1 MPSKI
6 FDRTGRFGLSNGDH
20 CVLTRRQLLAVIAG
34 SVAVAVAPRCW
45 AADDA
50 EQTFE
55 SAYNVIIV
63 KTDGRV
69 IAFQR
74 MENGFWVSAI
84 ELDTPARQ
92 VMPYTGYLFA
102 AALIQ
107 PRPAKVLNIGLG
119 AGAINRL
126 FEIAFP
132 QARMTTVEIDP
143 MIVDVARRLTGFAES
158 ANNKVVIADGRRYL
172 KQTSDT
178 WDWLVIDAYVRNS
191 QVPPHLTTVEFF
203 ELAKSRL
210 ADNGVLAMNLHQGSK
225 VFASIVATLVKAF
238 PDVALLYVP
247 KGNNVVV
254 LATTTT
260 GTLAKTLREASAD
273 GLADIRRFGV
283 DYAVFREPVDPAT
296 VTGEAMVLTDDF
308 APTEFLSGGRTREN

>member
-1 MPSKI
+1 MRRR
-6 FDRTGRFGLSNGDH
+6 D
-20 CVLTRRQLLAVIAG
+20 VLAITAG
-34 SVAVAVAPRCW
+34 AIVSAVAWPAW
-45 AADDA
+45 GDDA
-50 EQTFE
+50 PEQTFE
-55 SAYNVIIV
+55 SPYNFIIV
-63 KTDGRV
+63 KTMGRTV
-69 IAFQR
+69 SFRR
-74 MENGFWVSAI
+74 MENGKDLSAI
-84 ELDTPARQ
+84 DLDNPARQ
-92 VMPYTGYLFA
+92 VIPYTGTLFA

-172 KQTSDT
+172 KQNTET

-203 ELAKSRL
+203 ELAKNRL
-210 ADNGVLAMNLHQGSK
+210 ADHGVLVMNLHQGSK

-283 DYAVFREPVDPAT
+283 DWATFRTPVDPAT
-296 VTGEAMVLTDDF
+296 VVGEAMVLTDDF